1 MSRSRKLADLLDA
14 NGDVKL
20 SNLDNSTA
28 LPLAGGA
35 MTGAITTNSTFDG
48 VDIATRD
55 GILSSTTTTANA
67 ALPKAGG
74 AMTGAITTNSTF
86 DGRDVST
93 DGTKLDGIAASA
105 NNYVHPNHSG
115 DVTSSADGATTIA
128 DDAVTAAKLANSI
141 NTDIAT
147 GVTANT
153 TANAALPKSGGAMT
167 GAITTNSTFDGV
179 DIATRDAVLTSTT
192 TTANAALPKA
202 GGTMTGNVTHSSGY
216 LDMGSGHIYLADNA
230 QVKFGTGED
239 LQIYHDGSHAQ
250 LKNATGQIFVLS
262 DTATKF
268 KDAAGNET
276 FAVFNDNGACELYH
290 DNSKKIETTANGVT
304 VTGGA
309 VGTMTTDND
318 GSFAMSASNNFKC
331 TPSGNFTL
339 TFTSIVAQS
348 GNILLVNSGGHTVA
362 AHANTKVDANLLA
375 TVSTAGTYLLS
386 YFSDGTNVYMTNSA
400 IYT

>member
-1 MSRSRKLADLLDA
+1 MATTKVSALASKGTLGGSEEILINDGGTSKKSTVTAVRTGITDA
-14 NGDVKL
+14 TK
-20 SNLDNSTA
+20 
-28 LPLAGGA
+28 LPLAGGQ
-35 MTGAITTNSTFDG
+35 MTGNITMSGSQT
-48 VDIATRD
+48 V
-55 GILSSTTTTANA
+55 
-67 ALPKAGG
+67 
-74 AMTGAITTNSTF
+74 
-86 DGRDVST
+86 DGRDVSA
-93 DGTKLDGIAASA
+93 DGTQLDTNTSAIATKAPIASPTFTGTVAIPNIGNLEAAVAANTAKTGITTSQA
-105 NNYVHPNHSG
+105 NAITANTAKVTNATHTG
-115 DVTSSADGATTIA
+115 DVTGATALTIA

-202 GGTMTGNVTHSSGY
+202 GGTLTGT
-216 LDMGSGHIYLADNA
+216 
-230 QVKFGTGED
+230 
-239 LQIYHDGSHAQ
+239 
-250 LKNATGQIFVLS
+250 
-262 DTATKF
+262 
-268 KDAAGNET
+268 
-276 FAVFNDNGACELYH
+276 
-290 DNSKKIETTANGVT
+290 VT
-304 VTGGA
+304 VSANA
-309 VGTMTTDND
+309 VGTVTTDND
-318 GSFAMSASNNFKC
+318 GSFSMSATNNFKC
-331 TPSGNFTL
+331 TPAGNFTL
-339 TFTSIVAQS
+339 TFTNIVAQS